1 MKLQVRSHDG
11 KRMSGDVAGE
21 VADSIALMHLLAN
34 HLQTATAAKKKSR
47 KAQVEDP

>member
-11 KRMSGDVAGE
+11 KRMGGGVAGNVADVA
-21 VADSIALMHLLAN
+21 ALMHLLTN